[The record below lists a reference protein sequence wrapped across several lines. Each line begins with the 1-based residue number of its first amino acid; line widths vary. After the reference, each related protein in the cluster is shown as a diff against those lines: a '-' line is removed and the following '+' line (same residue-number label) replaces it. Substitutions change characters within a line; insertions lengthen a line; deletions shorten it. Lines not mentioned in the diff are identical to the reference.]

1 MFWLKVRSFMK
12 TVFSALKVV
21 LVGVVAIVVVGGFAI
36 WWNGASE
43 TDRQNVQDIV
53 TGFGSFA
60 KKK

>member
-1 MFWLKVRSFMK
+1 ME

-43 TDRQNVQDIV
+43 TDRQNVKDIV
-53 TGFGSFA
+53 TSFGSSA

>member
-1 MFWLKVRSFMK
+1 ME

-43 TDRQNVQDIV
+43 TDRQTFEDVF
-53 TGFGSFA
+53 TSFG